1 MTSAIAGY
9 FNFPGF
15 EMPYNFILYP
25 KTINENSCKYKIYN
39 TVEKKI
45 RDCKIYLPCSH
56 YKGNGFQFKRL
67 IGPTKEDKISV
78 SLFDD
83 YKQIKTTFNGLVQV
97 KIYFTK
103 QCIMQLRQKTHL
115 TLVIF
120 FFDFYEVQKR

>member
-45 RDCKIYLPCSH
+45 RDCKI
-56 YKGNGFQFKRL
+56 
-67 IGPTKEDKISV
+67 
-78 SLFDD
+78 
-83 YKQIKTTFNGLVQV
+83 
-97 KIYFTK
+97 IYHVH
-103 QCIMQLRQKTHL
+103 IMKKMENNLK
-115 TLVIF
+115 
-120 FFDFYEVQKR
+120 D